1 MTSDNEEKKTIDELL
16 AALDQEMA
24 WFHGEEF
31 QLEQARERFLK
42 VKDLAEEAERQLLE
56 MKNEVE
62 VLGGE

>member
-1 MTSDNEEKKTIDELL
+1 MSKDDGQKTIDELL
-16 AALDQEMA
+16 SALDQEMA

-56 MKNEVE
+56 MKNEIE
-62 VLGGE
+62 VLSS